1 MATVSPTQLTYRSFN
16 NLSLVLGHP
25 TYETIKNF
33 QDGSIKTFQYSKDGG
48 YLSLASPESVK
59 IINAEIAEPLSE
71 IEKKNI
77 VEIGF
82 SPKGTYISTWE
93 RPVKLP
99 DNLVHKNLIVWETAT
114 AQTLIQFTQKSSAN
128 WNVQWTEDES
138 FFSRMVTGE
147 VHFYDSKRIDKGIHN
162 KLRLENIIDFSLS
175 PGKNPFIAVF
185 IPEKN
190 SAPASVRIYSIS
202 NFNSPLAQKTF
213 FKADKVRMNWNDLGT
228 NLLVLTQTEVDKT
241 NKSYYGETNLYFL
254 SVAGN
259 YDCCVQLKKD
269 GPIHDVA
276 WSPNSK
282 EFIVVYGYM
291 PAKATLFDHRANPI
305 HEFGI
310 SPPGFGNL
318 AGTIDIWDREN
329 LKKLTTIEAPNSSEC
344 FWSPDGRYIMTATL
358 SPRLRVDNGYKIWHY
373 TGVLVHD
380 ESIQELLQIQW
391 RPASVEQYPM
401 RTLSPPP
408 KVSEDS
414 GVLAAKPSRNP
425 SFYLLRKRTIFWVV
439 KLLKVGAYRP
449 PHARGT
455 ATPDMFKREDE
466 ATKRINMQ
474 DHGNKPMI
482 VGASEVTTKAAV
494 KNKKKREAAKKKK
507 EEANITSEKSNAVSS
522 LPQSPAP
529 TQQVIDNDIIDT
541 VDVTDSAK
549 EPIASALSTNG
560 TSQGGSLLSETDKK
574 IRNLTKKL
582 RQIAELKERQQKG
595 DKLELTQMQKIATE
609 ATLRKELE
617 MLKP

>member
-1 MATVSPTQLTYRSFN
+1 ISAYKSYTMTTVSPTQFTCMHRSFN

-25 TYETIKNF
+25 TYQTVKNF
-33 QDGSIKTFQYSKDGG
+33 QDIDDLFIVPSGSIKTFQYSKDGG
-48 YLSLASPESVK
+48 YLSMASPECVK
-59 IINAEIAEPLSE
+59 IIDAETAEPRSE

-93 RPVKLP
+93 RPVKLS

-114 AQTLIQFTQKSSAN
+114 AQMLIQFTQKSQAN

-147 VHFYDSKRIDKGIHN
+147 VHFYDSKRIDKGIHT
-162 KLRLENIIDFSLS
+162 KLRLENIVDFSLS

-185 IPEKN
+185 VPEKN
-190 SAPASVRIYSIS
+190 SAPASVRIYSIT

-213 FKADKVRMNWNDLGT
+213 FKADKVRMHWNDLGT

-241 NKSYYGETNLYFL
+241 NKSYYGGNWQSLTLNKSLLISNGGNSTWRVLRISLNLKQRPTYIFYPLLDTMIVL
-254 SVAGN
+254 SN
-259 YDCCVQLKKD
+259 LD

-305 HEFGI
+305 HEFGVN
-310 SPPGFGNL
+310 PPGFGNL

-329 LKKLTTIEAPNSSEC
+329 LKKISTIEAPNSSEC

-373 TGVLVHD
+373 TGALVRD

-414 GVLAAKPSRNP
+414 VAFAAKPSP
-425 SFYLLRKRTIFWVV
+425 AK
-439 KLLKVGAYRP
+439 KVGAYRP

-455 ATPDMFKREDE
+455 ATPEMFKREDE
-466 ATKRINMQ
+466 SSKRLHTQ

-507 EEANITSEKSNAVSS
+507 EEANLTSETS
-522 LPQSPAP
+522 
-529 TQQVIDNDIIDT
+529 T
-541 VDVTDSAK
+541 K
-549 EPIASALSTNG
+549 EPIVSTISTNG

-595 DKLELTQMQKIATE
+595 DKLELTQTSKIV
-609 ATLRKELE
+609 TLDE
-617 MLKP
+617 

>member
-1 MATVSPTQLTYRSFN
+1 MTAILPTQFTYRSFN

-25 TYETIKNF
+25 TYQTVKNF
-33 QDGSIKTFQYSKDGG
+33 QDGNIKTFQYSKDAR
-48 YLSLASPESVK
+48 YISLASPESVK
-59 IINAEIAEPLSE
+59 IIDSNNAEPRSE

-93 RPVKLP
+93 RPEFNHMGNG
-99 DNLVHKNLIVWETAT
+99 DR
-114 AQTLIQFTQKSSAN
+114 AN
-128 WNVQWTEDES
+128 VDSIYAKENVQWTEDES

-147 VHFYDSKRIDKGIHN
+147 VHFYDSKRIDKIHA
-162 KLRLENIIDFSLS
+162 KLRLENIVDFSLS
-175 PGKNPFIAVF
+175 PGKNPSIAVF

-190 SAPASVRIYSIS
+190 SAPASVRIYSIT
-202 NFNSPLAQKTF
+202 NFNSSLAQKTF
-213 FKADKVRMNWNDLGT
+213 FKADKVRMHWNDLGT

-241 NKSYYGETNLYFL
+241 NKSYYGGNWQSLNTTKSPTYISYPWLAIMIAVSNL
-254 SVAGN
+254 
-259 YDCCVQLKKD
+259 D

-282 EFIVVYGYM
+282 EFIVIYGYM
-291 PAKATLFDHRANPI
+291 PANATLFDHRANPI
-305 HEFGI
+305 HEFGVNPLFKNVEFLTLEFNNNLLI
-310 SPPGFGNL
+310 LIAGFGNL

-329 LKKLTTIEAPNSSEC
+329 LKKISTIEATNSSEC
-344 FWSPDGRYIMTATL
+344 FWSPDGRYIMTAIL

-380 ESIQELLQIQW
+380 ESIQELLQVQW
-391 RPASVEQYPM
+391 RPASVELYPM

-414 GVLAAKPSRNP
+414 AALAAKPSP
-425 SFYLLRKRTIFWVV
+425 AK
-439 KLLKVGAYRP
+439 KVGAYRP

-466 ATKRINMQ
+466 ASKRLHVHG
-474 DHGNKPMI
+474 HGNKPI
-482 VGASEVTTKAAV
+482 PVGASEAAV

-507 EEANITSEKSNAVSS
+507 EEASLASENSGAASP
-522 LPQSPAP
+522 LPPISAP
-529 TQQVIDNDIIDT
+529 TQQVINNGIIDVTET
-541 VDVTDSAK
+541 VK
-549 EPIASALSTNG
+549 EPIASITSTNG
-560 TSQGGSLLSETDKK
+560 ISQGGSLLSETDKK

-595 DKLELTQMQKIATE
+595 DKLELTQLQKIATE
-609 ATLRKELE
+609 AALRKELD
-617 MLKP
+617 MLKS

>member
-1 MATVSPTQLTYRSFN
+1 MTTASPTQLTYRSFD

-25 TYETIKNF
+25 TYQTIKTF
-33 QDGSIKTFQYSKDGG
+33 KDGNIKTFQYSKEGG
-48 YLSLASPESVK
+48 YLSLASPENVK
-59 IINAEIAEPLSE
+59 IIDTEIAELHSE

-93 RPVKLP
+93 RPVKLSE
-99 DNLVHKNLIVWETAT
+99 NLVHKNLIVWETAT
-114 AQTLIQFTQKSSAN
+114 AQELIQFTQKSQAN

-147 VHFYDSKRIDKGIHN
+147 IHFYDSKRVDKGIHT
-162 KLRLENIIDFSLS
+162 KLRLENIANFSLS
-175 PGKNPFIAVF
+175 PGKNPSIAVF

-190 SAPASVRIYSIS
+190 CAPASVRIYSIT
-202 NFNSPLAQKTF
+202 NFNSPLAQKNF
-213 FKADKVRMNWNDLGT
+213 FKADKVRMHWNDLGT

-241 NKSYYGETNLYFL
+241 NKSYYGE
-254 SVAGN
+254 
-259 YDCCVQLKKD
+259 KD

-305 HEFGI
+305 HEFGVN
-310 SPPGFGNL
+310 PPGFGNL
-318 AGTIDIWDREN
+318 AGTIDIWDHEN
-329 LKKLTTIEAPNSSEC
+329 LKKITTIEAPNSSEC

-373 TGVLVHD
+373 TGVLVRE

-391 RPASVEQYPM
+391 RPSSVELYPM

-408 KVSEDS
+408 KISENS
-414 GVLAAKPSRNP
+414 AALAVKPSP
-425 SFYLLRKRTIFWVV
+425 K
-439 KLLKVGAYRP
+439 KVGAYRP

-466 ATKRINMQ
+466 ASKRLHEQ
-474 DHGNKPMI
+474 GHGSKPTS
-482 VGASEVTTKAAV
+482 VGTSEVSTKAAV

-507 EEANITSEKSNAVSS
+507 EEANLASENSDVVSPL
-522 LPQSPAP
+522 LPSSPSSVPA
-529 TQQVIDNDIIDT
+529 QQGINNDIIDA
-541 VDVTDSAK
+541 VNVAEPVK
-549 EPIASALSTNG
+549 EQIAPITSTNG
-560 TSQGGSLLSETDKK
+560 LSQGVSSLSETEKK

-582 RQIAELKERQQKG
+582 RQIAELKERQQNG
-595 DKLELTQMQKIATE
+595 DKLEQTQLQKIGTE
-609 ATLRKELE
+609 AALRKELD

>member
-1 MATVSPTQLTYRSFN
+1 ISAYKSYTMTTVSPTQFTYRSFN

-25 TYETIKNF
+25 TYQTVKNF
-33 QDGSIKTFQYSKDGG
+33 QDINDLFIVPSGNIKTFQYSKDGG
-48 YLSLASPESVK
+48 YLSLASPECVK
-59 IINAEIAEPLSE
+59 IIDAETAEPRSE

-93 RPVKLP
+93 RPVKLS

-114 AQTLIQFTQKSSAN
+114 AQMLIQFTQKSQAN

-147 VHFYDSKRIDKGIHN
+147 VHFYDSKRIDKGIHT
-162 KLRLENIIDFSLS
+162 KLRLENIVDFSLS

-185 IPEKN
+185 VPEKN
-190 SAPASVRIYSIS
+190 SAPASVRIYSIT

-213 FKADKVRMNWNDLGT
+213 FKADKVRMHWNDLGT

-241 NKSYYGETNLYFL
+241 NKSYYGE
-254 SVAGN
+254 
-259 YDCCVQLKKD
+259 KD

-305 HEFGI
+305 HEFGVN
-310 SPPGFGNL
+310 PPGFGNL

-329 LKKLTTIEAPNSSEC
+329 LKKISTIEAPNSSEC

-373 TGVLVHD
+373 TGVLVRD

-408 KVSEDS
+408 KASEDS
-414 GVLAAKPSRNP
+414 VAFAAKPSP
-425 SFYLLRKRTIFWVV
+425 AK
-439 KLLKVGAYRP
+439 KVGAYRP

-455 ATPDMFKREDE
+455 ATPEMFKREDE
-466 ATKRINMQ
+466 SSKRLHTQ
-474 DHGNKPMI
+474 DHGNKSMI

-507 EEANITSEKSNAVSS
+507 EEANLVSETSNVASS
-522 LPQSPAP
+522 LPQSP
-529 TQQVIDNDIIDT
+529 TLIQ
-541 VDVTDSAK
+541 
-549 EPIASALSTNG
+549 
-560 TSQGGSLLSETDKK
+560 QGGSLLSETDKK

-595 DKLELTQMQKIATE
+595 DKLELTQTSKIV
-609 ATLRKELE
+609 TLDEYSEFCERNAFLCG
-617 MLKP
+617 PA

>member
-1 MATVSPTQLTYRSFN
+1 MTTVSPTQLTYRSFN
-16 NLSLVLGHP
+16 NLSLVSGHP
-25 TYETIKNF
+25 IYQTVKNF
-33 QDGSIKTFQYSKDGG
+33 QDGNIKTFQYSKDGR
-48 YLSLASPESVK
+48 YISLASPEIVK
-59 IINAEIAEPLSE
+59 IIDSNNAEPRSE

-93 RPVKLP
+93 RPVKLGE
-99 DNLVHKNLIVWETAT
+99 NLVHKNLIVWETAT
-114 AQTLIQFTQKSSAN
+114 AQMLIQFTQKSQAN

-147 VHFYDSKRIDKGIHN
+147 VHFYDSKRIEKGIHT
-162 KLRLENIIDFSLS
+162 KLRLENIVDFSLS
-175 PGKNPFIAVF
+175 PGKNPSIAVF

-190 SAPASVRIYSIS
+190 GAPASVRIYSIT

-213 FKADKVRMNWNDLGT
+213 FKADKVRMHWNDLGT

-241 NKSYYGETNLYFL
+241 NKSYYGESNLYFL

-291 PAKATLFDHRANPI
+291 PANATLFDHRANPI
-305 HEFGI
+305 HEFGVN
-310 SPPGFGNL
+310 PPGFGNL

-329 LKKLTTIEAPNSSEC
+329 LKKISTIEAPNSSEC

-380 ESIQELLQIQW
+380 ESIQELLQVQW
-391 RPASVEQYPM
+391 RPASVELYPM

-408 KVSEDS
+408 KVSENS
-414 GVLAAKPSRNP
+414 AALAAKPSP
-425 SFYLLRKRTIFWVV
+425 K
-439 KLLKVGAYRP
+439 KVGAYRP

-466 ATKRINMQ
+466 ASKRLHVHG
-474 DHGNKPMI
+474 HGNKPTP
-482 VGASEVTTKAAV
+482 VGVSEVSTKAAV

-507 EEANITSEKSNAVSS
+507 EEAILASENSGAASPLPPSS
-522 LPQSPAP
+522 VPV
-529 TQQVIDNDIIDT
+529 QQATNDGIID
-541 VDVTDSAK
+541 VTESVK
-549 EPIASALSTNG
+549 EPIASITSTNG
-560 TSQGGSLLSETDKK
+560 ISQGGSLSETDKK

-582 RQIAELKERQQKG
+582 RQITELKERQQKG
-595 DKLELTQMQKIATE
+595 DKLELTQLQKIATE
-609 ATLRKELE
+609 AALRKELD